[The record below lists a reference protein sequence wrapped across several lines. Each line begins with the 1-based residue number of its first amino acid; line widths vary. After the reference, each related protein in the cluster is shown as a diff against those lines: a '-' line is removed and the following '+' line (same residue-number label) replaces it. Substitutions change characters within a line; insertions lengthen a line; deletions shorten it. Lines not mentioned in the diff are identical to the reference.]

1 MKHSLRNLLISCCL
15 LFIASCS
22 TALAQITTTG
32 VQLAPNYNTFV
43 PPAAGGT
50 YVDPVFGT
58 TIKRV
63 SNALATPNADRG
75 GMLTWI
81 QQEYATASPFN
92 SDNSRF
98 LLVHESYFGL
108 YDGAGAFLRNLP
120 MEINS
125 SSEPRWSRRDASTL
139 YYHYQNQLKSYNIAS
154 STTSVVHTFS
164 EYSSISGNGEMDISQ
179 DGDHFVFA
187 GNARYIFVYEI
198 STDKKYAVFDT
209 AGRGFDSMYITP
221 DNHVTVTWGQ
231 AGTARYNGIELF
243 DINMNFLRQVA
254 HAGGHMDMTRDTNGD
269 EVLVWTNSNDATPIA
284 NCNNGIVKIRLADA
298 RQTCLLQLDWNLAV
312 HISAPDGNGSVFVD
326 TEAPSNPSPGGS
338 GWVPYTNELLQVKLD
353 GSGTTRLAHHRSRP
367 LNAYNWQPKLAI
379 NRDGSRLLYS
389 SDYDLQAISG
399 YTTEYGDTY
408 MLVLDGSANTGT
420 PPPPPPTDGT
430 GGTGNTGGGTTTT
443 TTVRYEQDNAAIQ
456 YTGTWYP
463 NAGAFNSGSSAV
475 LAMDPSN
482 AAKLTFTGTGAKWI
496 GYRDAW
502 SGLADVFVDGVL
514 KATVDTYS
522 ANDQAQ
528 AVQYSISDLSN
539 GSHTLTI
546 VPKGQQ
552 SAASAG
558 SWVWVDAFE
567 VTTGSTTPVVNP
579 PVVTDPPISTAP
591 FRIEQSAAAVV
602 YTGGTWSTNTTA
614 PSSGGSA
621 KLSMDPGA
629 RATVTF
635 TGTAVNWLA
644 YRDQW
649 SGMARVYVDGVLK
662 STVDT
667 YNSPARG
674 QQVMYSITGLTRGTH
689 TLAIEVVGQHS
700 KKSGGNWV
708 WVDAFDVTP

>member
-1 MKHSLRNLLISCCL
+1 LT
-15 LFIASCS
+15 ASFS

-32 VQLAPNYNTFV
+32 ALAAPNYDSFV

-50 YVDPVFGT
+50 YVDPVFGS

-75 GMLTWI
+75 GMLSWI
-81 QQEYATASPFN
+81 QQEYATSSPFN

-98 LLVHESYFGL
+98 ILVHQSYFGL

-120 MEINS
+120 LEINS

-139 YYHYQNQLKSYNIAS
+139 YYHYSNQLKSYNIAS

-164 EYSSISGNGEMDISQ
+164 EYGSISGNGEMDISQ

-187 GNARYIFVYEI
+187 GDGRYVFVYEI
-198 STDKKYAVFDT
+198 STDKKYAAFDT
-209 AGRGFDSMYITP
+209 AGRAFDSLYVTP
-221 DNHVTVTWGQ
+221 DNHVTITWMQ
-231 AGTARYNGIELF
+231 AGTARYSGIELF
-243 DINMNFLRQVA
+243 DINMSFLRQVA
-254 HAGGHMDMTRDTNGD
+254 HAGGHMDVTRDTNGD

-326 TEAPSNPSPGGS
+326 TEAPANPTPGGS
-338 GWVPYTNELLQVKLD
+338 GWVAYTNELLQVKLD
-353 GSGTTRLAHHRSRP
+353 GSGATRWAHHRSRP
-367 LNAYNWQPKLAI
+367 LNSYNWQPKLAI

-389 SDYDLQAISG
+389 SDYDLQNISG

-408 MLVLDGSANTGT
+408 MLVLDGSATTTT
-420 PPPPPPTDGT
+420 PPPDTGGT
-430 GGTGNTGGGTTTT
+430 GGTGTGGTGGTTTLT
-443 TTVRYEQDNAAIQ
+443 TSRLEQDNAAIQ

-475 LAMDPSN
+475 MAMDPSN
-482 AAKLTFTGTGAKWI
+482 SARLNFTGTGVKWI

-522 ANDQAQ
+522 ANDTAQ
-528 AVQYSISDLSN
+528 AVQYSISDLTN
-539 GSHTLTI
+539 AAHTLTI
-546 VPKGQQ
+546 VPKGQH
-552 SAASAG
+552 STASAG
-558 SWVWVDAFE
+558 SWVWVDAFD
-567 VTTGSTTPVVNP
+567 VTSGSTTVVTP
-579 PVVTDPPISTAP
+579 PVVTDPPVSTTP
-591 FRIEQSAAAVV
+591 YRIEQSAAAVV

-614 PSSGGSA
+614 PSSGGSS

-635 TGTAVNWLA
+635 TGTAVNWIA

-674 QQVMYSITGLTRGTH
+674 QQVMYSATGLTRGTH

-700 KKSGGNWV
+700 KKSSGNWV
-708 WVDAFDVTP
+708 WIDAFDVTP